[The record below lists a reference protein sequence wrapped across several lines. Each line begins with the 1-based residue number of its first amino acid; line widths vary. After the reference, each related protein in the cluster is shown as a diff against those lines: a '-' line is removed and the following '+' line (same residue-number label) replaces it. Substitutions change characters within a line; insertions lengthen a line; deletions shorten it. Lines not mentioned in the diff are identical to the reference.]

1 MGLRPSGHKH
11 EDYHRRPAEKT
22 SRIRWAEPSVRLC
35 SRRIVTPSK
44 PASKPRV
51 PQAPQQWSIESA
63 RRAHARTSIAMGI
76 VDAVM
81 EESQRRG
88 VQVSAVHLRRP
99 DRARSVR
106 GIPSRRCVCGEPR
119 FESGFGFGFGKNGL
133 PGNDSY
139 PTAASLSS
147 PSSCDLGENLGLV

>member
-1 MGLRPSGHKH
+1 
-11 EDYHRRPAEKT
+11 
-22 SRIRWAEPSVRLC
+22 
-35 SRRIVTPSK
+35 
-44 PASKPRV
+44 
-51 PQAPQQWSIESA
+51 
-63 RRAHARTSIAMGI
+63 
-76 VDAVM
+76 M

-119 FESGFGFGFGKNGL
+119 FELGLGFGKNGL
-133 PGNDSY
+133 PGNDPY

-147 PSSCDLGENLGLV
+147 PSSCDLGENLGRV